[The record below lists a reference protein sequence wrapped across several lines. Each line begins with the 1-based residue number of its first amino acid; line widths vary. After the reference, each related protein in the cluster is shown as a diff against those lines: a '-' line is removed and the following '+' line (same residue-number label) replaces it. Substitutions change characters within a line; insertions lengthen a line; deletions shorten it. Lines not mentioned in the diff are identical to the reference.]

1 MVWFIL
7 EEEEPK
13 AEVINSN
20 AEEQMGSPA
29 GQGGGSS
36 LGVSWAHCQN
46 NLSLFCRTWKLLTS
60 LSKTKRL
67 LVVCRGAL
75 T

>member
-20 AEEQMGSPA
+20 AEEQMGLLQDKVV
-29 GQGGGSS
+29 GQA
-36 LGVSWAHCQN
+36 WE
-46 NLSLFCRTWKLLTS
+46 
-60 LSKTKRL
+60 
-67 LVVCRGAL
+67 
-75 T
+75 